1 VSGAVDAVLDQPLL
15 WLVVTLLAYQ
25 LGLWLRGR
33 TGAHPL
39 AQPVL
44 VAIVVVGALV
54 VLLDVDYASY
64 AEDTAVITFVLG
76 PATVALAVPLHRQL
90 ARLRGF
96 VLPLL
101 AAVVAGAV
109 VSVAAAVGLV
119 RLLGGDE
126 LLARSMAPKATT
138 TPVSIAVSETL
149 GGLPPLTAALTIT
162 AGILGAVAGPGVL
175 GLLRVR
181 DHRARGLA
189 VGSASHGIGTG
200 RMIVDHPV
208 EGAFSGLAMGLTAL
222 VTSVVAP
229 LLVALLL

>member
-1 VSGAVDAVLDQPLL
+1 MSGAADAVLDQPLL
-15 WLVVTLLAYQ
+15 WLVVTLLAYR
-25 LGLWLRGR
+25 LGLWLRER

-64 AEDTAVITFVLG
+64 ADDTALITFALG

-101 AAVVAGAV
+101 TAVVAGAV

-119 RLLGGDE
+119 RLLGGDD

-138 TPVSIAVSETL
+138 TPVSIAVSDTL

-189 VGSASHGIGTG
+189 VGSVSHGIGTG

>member
-1 VSGAVDAVLDQPLL
+1 MSGAADAVLDQPLL

-25 LGLWLRGR
+25 LGLWLRER
-33 TGAHPL
+33 TGSHPL

-44 VAIVVVGALV
+44 VAIVLVGGLV
-54 VLLDVDYASY
+54 VLLDVDYAAY
-64 AEDTAVITFVLG
+64 ADDTALITFVLG

-101 AAVVAGAV
+101 SAVVAGAV

-119 RLLGGDE
+119 RLLGGDD
-126 LLARSMAPKATT
+126 LLALSMAPKATT
-138 TPVSIAVSETL
+138 TPVSIAVSDTL

-175 GLLRVR
+175 SLLRVR

-229 LLVALLL
+229 LLVTLLL

>member
-1 VSGAVDAVLDQPLL
+1 MSRLLDQPLL

-25 LGLWLRGR
+25 AGCWLRDR
-33 TGAHPL
+33 TRSHPL

-44 VAIVVVGALV
+44 VAIVLVGALV

-64 AEDTAVITFVLG
+64 ADDTALITFVLG

-90 ARLRGF
+90 QRLRGF

-101 AAVVAGAV
+101 TAVVAGAA
-109 VSVAAAVGLV
+109 VSVSTAVLLV
-119 RLLGGDE
+119 RVAGGEE

-138 TPVSIAVSETL
+138 TPVAIAVSDTL
-149 GGLPPLTAALTIT
+149 GGVPPLTAAVTIT
-162 AGILGAVAGPGVL
+162 AGILGAVAGPSVL
-175 GLLRVR
+175 SLLRVR

-200 RMIVDHPV
+200 RMLVDHPV

-222 VTSVVAP
+222 VTSILAP
-229 LLVALLL
+229 LLVAVLL

>member
-1 VSGAVDAVLDQPLL
+1 MSGAVDAVLDQPLL

-101 AAVVAGAV
+101 TAVVAGAA

>member
-1 VSGAVDAVLDQPLL
+1 MLLDQPLL

-25 LGLWLRGR
+25 LGCWLRDR

-44 VAIVVVGALV
+44 VAIVVVGTLV

-64 AEDTAVITFVLG
+64 ADDTALITFALG

-90 ARLRGF
+90 DRLRGF

-101 AAVVAGAV
+101 VAVVAGAV
-109 VSVAAAVGLV
+109 VSVASAVLLV
-119 RLLGGDE
+119 RLAGGDE
-126 LLARSMAPKATT
+126 LLARSMAPKSTT
-138 TPVSIAVSETL
+138 TPVAIAVADTL
-149 GGLPPLTAALTIT
+149 GGLPPLTAAVTIT

-175 GLLRVR
+175 SLLRVH

-189 VGSASHGIGTG
+189 IGAASHGIGTG
-200 RMIVDHPV
+200 RAIVDHPV
-208 EGAFSGLAMGLTAL
+208 EGAFSGLSMGLTAL

-229 LLVALLL
+229 VLVALLL

>member
-1 VSGAVDAVLDQPLL
+1 MSALLDQPLL
-15 WLVVTLLAYQ
+15 WLVVTLAAYR
-25 LGLWLRGR
+25 LGLWLRDR

-44 VAIVVVGALV
+44 VAIVLVATLV
-54 VLLDVDYASY
+54 VLTDVDYASY
-64 AEDTAVITFVLG
+64 ADDTALITFVLG

-101 AAVVAGAV
+101 TAVTAGAV
-109 VSVAAAVGLV
+109 VSVTSVVGLV

-138 TPVSIAVSETL
+138 TPVAIAVSDTL
-149 GGLPPLTAALTIT
+149 GGLPPLTAAVTIT
-162 AGILGAVAGPGVL
+162 AGILGAVAGPSVL
-175 GLLRVR
+175 SLLRVR

-222 VTSVVAP
+222 ATSLVAP
-229 LLVALLL
+229 LLVALML

>member
-1 VSGAVDAVLDQPLL
+1 MSVLLDQPLL
-15 WLVVTLLAYQ
+15 WLVVTLGAYR
-25 LGLWLRGR
+25 LGLWLRDR

-44 VAIVVVGALV
+44 VAIVLVGTLV
-54 VLLDVDYASY
+54 VLADVDYASY
-64 AEDTAVITFVLG
+64 ADDTALITFVLG

-101 AAVVAGAV
+101 TAVTAGAV

-138 TPVSIAVSETL
+138 TPVAIAVSDTL
-149 GGLPPLTAALTIT
+149 GGLPPLTAAVTIT
-162 AGILGAVAGPGVL
+162 AGILGAVAGPSVL
-175 GLLRVR
+175 SLLRVH

-222 VTSVVAP
+222 ATSLVAP
-229 LLVALLL
+229 LLVALML

>member
-1 VSGAVDAVLDQPLL
+1 MSALLDQPLL
-15 WLVVTLLAYQ
+15 WLVVTLGAYR
-25 LGLWLRGR
+25 LGLWLRDR

-44 VAIVVVGALV
+44 VAIVLVATLV
-54 VLLDVDYASY
+54 VLTDVDYASY
-64 AEDTAVITFVLG
+64 ADDTALITFVLG

-101 AAVVAGAV
+101 TAVTAGAV
-109 VSVAAAVGLV
+109 VSVTAAVGLV

-138 TPVSIAVSETL
+138 TPVAIAVSDTL
-149 GGLPPLTAALTIT
+149 GGLPPLTAAVTIT
-162 AGILGAVAGPGVL
+162 AGILGAVAGPSVL
-175 GLLRVR
+175 SLLRVR

-222 VTSVVAP
+222 ATSLVAP
-229 LLVALLL
+229 LLVALML

>member
-1 VSGAVDAVLDQPLL
+1 MSGAADAVLGQPLL
-15 WLVVTLLAYQ
+15 WLVVTLLAYR
-25 LGLWLRGR
+25 LGLWLRER
-33 TGAHPL
+33 TGSHPL

-44 VAIVVVGALV
+44 VAIVLVEAPV

-64 AEDTAVITFVLG
+64 ADDTALITFALG

-101 AAVVAGAV
+101 SAVVAGAV
-109 VSVAAAVGLV
+109 VSVAAAVGFV
-119 RLLGGDE
+119 RLLGGDD

-138 TPVSIAVSETL
+138 TPVSIAVSDTL
-149 GGLPPLTAALTIT
+149 G
-162 AGILGAVAGPGVL
+162 AGAGPGVL

-189 VGSASHGIGTG
+189 VGSVSPGIGTG

-208 EGAFSGLAMGLTAL
+208 EGAFSGLGMGLTAL

>member
-1 VSGAVDAVLDQPLL
+1 MSGAVDAVLDQPL
-15 WLVVTLLAYQ
+15 
-25 LGLWLRGR
+25 LWLRGR

>member
-1 VSGAVDAVLDQPLL
+1 MSGAVDAVLDQPLL

-54 VLLDVDYASY
+54 VFLDVDYASY

-101 AAVVAGAV
+101 TAVVAGAA

>member
-1 VSGAVDAVLDQPLL
+1 MSALLDQPLL
-15 WLVVTLLAYQ
+15 WLVVTLGAYR
-25 LGLWLRGR
+25 LGLWLRDR

-44 VAIVVVGALV
+44 VAIVLVATLV
-54 VLLDVDYASY
+54 VLTDVDYASY
-64 AEDTAVITFVLG
+64 ADDTALITFVLG

-101 AAVVAGAV
+101 TAVTAGAV
-109 VSVAAAVGLV
+109 VSVTAAVGLV

-138 TPVSIAVSETL
+138 TPVAIAVSDTL
-149 GGLPPLTAALTIT
+149 GGLPPLTAAVTIT
-162 AGILGAVAGPGVL
+162 AGILGAVAGPSVL
-175 GLLRVR
+175 SLLRIR

-222 VTSVVAP
+222 ATSLVAP
-229 LLVALLL
+229 LLVALML

>member
-1 VSGAVDAVLDQPLL
+1 MSGAVEAVLDQPLL
-15 WLVVTLLAYQ
+15 WLVVTLLAYR
-25 LGLWLRGR
+25 LGLWLRER
-33 TGAHPL
+33 TGSHPL

-44 VAIVVVGALV
+44 VAIVLVGALV

-64 AEDTAVITFVLG
+64 ADDTALITFALG

-101 AAVVAGAV
+101 TAVVAGAV

-119 RLLGGDE
+119 RLLGGDD
-126 LLARSMAPKATT
+126 LLARSMAPKA
-138 TPVSIAVSETL
+138 PVSIAVSDTL

-189 VGSASHGIGTG
+189 VGSVSHGIGTG

>member
-1 VSGAVDAVLDQPLL
+1 MSGAVDAVLDQPLL
-15 WLVVTLLAYQ
+15 WLVVTLLAYR

-64 AEDTAVITFVLG
+64 ADDTAVITFVLG

-101 AAVVAGAV
+101 TAVVAGAV

-229 LLVALLL
+229 LLTALLL

>member
-1 VSGAVDAVLDQPLL
+1 MSGAVDAVLDQPLL

>member
-1 VSGAVDAVLDQPLL
+1 M
-15 WLVVTLLAYQ
+15 
-25 LGLWLRGR
+25 
-33 TGAHPL
+33 
-39 AQPVL
+39 L

-54 VLLDVDYASY
+54 VFLDVDYASY

-101 AAVVAGAV
+101 TAVVAGAA

>member
-1 VSGAVDAVLDQPLL
+1 MSGAVDAVLDQPLL
-15 WLVVTLLAYQ
+15 WLVVTLLAYR

-64 AEDTAVITFVLG
+64 ADDTAVITFVLG

-101 AAVVAGAV
+101 TAVVAGAV

-200 RMIVDHPV
+200 RMIVDHPG

>member
-1 VSGAVDAVLDQPLL
+1 MSALLDQPLL
-15 WLVVTLLAYQ
+15 WLVVTLGAYQ
-25 LGLWLRGR
+25 VGVRLRDR
-33 TGAHPL
+33 TRAHPL

-44 VAIVVVGALV
+44 VAIVLVGGLV

-64 AEDTAVITFVLG
+64 ADDTALISFVLG

-101 AAVVAGAV
+101 TAVVAGAV
-109 VSVAAAVGLV
+109 VSVTTAVGLV
-119 RLLGGDE
+119 RLLGGDL

-138 TPVSIAVSETL
+138 TPVSIAVSDTL

-175 GLLRVR
+175 SLLRVR

-189 VGSASHGIGTG
+189 VGSASHGIGTA

-222 VTSVVAP
+222 VTSLLAP
-229 LLVALLL
+229 VLVALLL

>member
-1 VSGAVDAVLDQPLL
+1 MSVLLDQPLL
-15 WLVVTLLAYQ
+15 WLVVTLGAYR
-25 LGLWLRGR
+25 LGLWLRDR

-44 VAIVVVGALV
+44 VAIVLVATLV
-54 VLLDVDYASY
+54 VLTDVDYASY
-64 AEDTAVITFVLG
+64 ADDTALITFVLG

-101 AAVVAGAV
+101 TAVTAGAV
-109 VSVAAAVGLV
+109 VSVTAAVGLV

-138 TPVSIAVSETL
+138 TPVAIAVSDTL
-149 GGLPPLTAALTIT
+149 GGLPPLTAAVTIT
-162 AGILGAVAGPGVL
+162 AGILGAVAGPSVL
-175 GLLRVR
+175 SLLRVR

-222 VTSVVAP
+222 ATSLVAP
-229 LLVALLL
+229 LLVALML